1 MQLTFFTTFRRV
13 KLSHVK
19 KIGRSKKVK
28 KRNKIVALMMCIATI
43 FISLP
48 ADNRVEN
55 IDYEIQQ
62 VIEEQNA
69 LSIQVLNDYLT
80 PDAHKI
86 RIKVMY
92 EKGYK
97 PPVTFY
103 YTAIKNGVKHEGNLD
118 IVSISNTKDATY
130 AIYSGYIY
138 PAE

>member
-1 MQLTFFTTFRRV
+1 M
-13 KLSHVK
+13 
-19 KIGRSKKVK
+19 
-28 KRNKIVALMMCIATI
+28 NKIVALMMCIATI

-80 PDAHKI
+80 PDAYKI

-138 PAE
+138 PVE